1 MSFMSLTPAWS
12 LDKPVRKAS
21 VLRRLFDAV
30 AYELR
35 MRRAI
40 RHVNSLDDRTLVD
53 IGLLQGSVEDA
64 VRRGRRR

>member
-1 MSFMSLTPAWS
+1 MSFMSVTPAWT
-12 LDKPVRKAS
+12 LDKPAPKAS
-21 VLRRLFDAV
+21 VLRRLFGAV
-30 AYELR
+30 AYEIR

>member
-12 LDKPVRKAS
+12 LDKPALKAS
-21 VLRRLFDAV
+21 ILRGLFGAV
-30 AYELR
+30 AYEIR

-40 RHVNSLDDRTLVD
+40 RDVNSLDDRTLVD

-64 VRRGRRR
+64 VRRGRHR